1 MIPQLAFYL
10 SLPTTYLISP
20 YTTTLYTSQSAGQYL
35 QGVFYQ
41 PLWVVINDSY
51 TPPQMLKELEGS
63 LTYIQ
68 QFLPHTSVTTKIAY
82 SEVSWR
88 IPNVLNVSA
97 SQTIGKLTVS
107 VTLDY
112 YGTVYVSAYQK
123 QLNYTY
129 QVQ

>member
-1 MIPQLAFYL
+1 
-10 SLPTTYLISP
+10 
-20 YTTTLYTSQSAGQYL
+20 
-35 QGVFYQ
+35 
-41 PLWVVINDSY
+41 
-51 TPPQMLKELEGS
+51 MLKELEGS

-68 QFLPHTSVTTKIAY
+68 QFLPHTSVTTKMAY

-88 IPNVLNVSA
+88 ITNVLNVSA